1 MSLTNEDNIVMNK
14 QRVEMIAEIYGC
26 EISSVNNEWTL
37 YTKSN
42 DLENAK
48 TISSHFPKYG
58 ITISLLTDRDEYIV
72 YTGIYQPDTKI
83 A

>member
-1 MSLTNEDNIVMNK
+1 MNRQK
-14 QRVEMIAEIYGC
+14 AEMIAGIYGC
-26 EISSVNNEWTL
+26 EVSSVNNEFVL

-48 TISSHFPKYG
+48 MIQSHFPKYG

-72 YTGIYQPDTKI
+72 YTGINQQPRK
-83 A
+83 